1 MTTNNLSELSPWA
14 RELRYLDQTAASGP
28 EVFFGPRAPALLPEP
43 VTPVVAAGG
52 SAATADVRITV
63 PAGAKLGL
71 IAHEFYSDARLWWV
85 IADASDII
93 DPFDIAAGTELR
105 IPDLSRVQAEV
116 LR

>member
-1 MTTNNLSELSPWA
+1 MATNNLSELSPWA

-28 EVFFGPRAPALLPEP
+28 EVFFGPRAPVLLPEP
-43 VTPVVAAGG
+43 ATPTAG
-52 SAATADVRITV
+52 SADVRITV